1 MDSGPLSKDYDDNY
15 KLNNEEG
22 KLFIKL
28 LYK

>member
-1 MDSGPLSKDYDDNY
+1 MDSGPLNKDYDDNY
-15 KLNNEEG
+15 KLNKKEG